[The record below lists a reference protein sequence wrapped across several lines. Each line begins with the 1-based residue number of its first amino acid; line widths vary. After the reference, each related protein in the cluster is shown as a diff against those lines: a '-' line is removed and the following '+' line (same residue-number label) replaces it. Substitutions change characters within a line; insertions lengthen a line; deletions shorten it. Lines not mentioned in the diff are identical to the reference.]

1 MEPVYGHARRVH
13 QEPVL
18 KRRIFCFISTYTAVM
33 NLSEEVYK
41 SFSTVREMLADRGLD
56 VTSLLAH
63 DFEALKKLST
73 VKSIFT
79 IDDAS
84 SGVRIIYNLNSK
96 LKFSDVRKL
105 LDDDDSKAAGTLILI
120 TKDKMNTTN
129 AKQINELNP
138 STESFEIGELMFNI
152 SRHVLVPK
160 HEALRDEDTI
170 TQILNMYGLKSRH
183 QLPLITRTDPMARYL
198 GLRPGHLV
206 RITRYSPAGEYVL
219 YRCCV

>member
-1 MEPVYGHARRVH
+1 
-13 QEPVL
+13 
-18 KRRIFCFISTYTAVM
+18 M

-79 IDDAS
+79 IGDAS
-84 SGVRIIYNLNSK
+84 SGIRIIYNLNSK
-96 LKFSDVRKL
+96 FKFSDVRKL
-105 LDDDDSKAAGTLILI
+105 IDDDDSKAASTLILI

-129 AKQINELNP
+129 SKQINELNP
-138 STESFEIGELMFNI
+138 NTEAFEIGELMFNI
-152 SRHVLVPK
+152 SHHILVPDHK
-160 HEALRDEDTI
+160 ALRDEDGI
-170 TQILNMYGLKSRH
+170 TKILNMYGLKSRH

-198 GLRPGHLV
+198 GLRPGQLV
-206 RITRYSPAGEYVL
+206 RITRYSPGAGEYVL